1 VIVAATKSPDDTR
14 ELAAAVAGLARPED
28 VLLLEGELG
37 SGKTVF
43 AQGFGR
49 GLGVEE
55 QVTSPTFTLVRTYE
69 GRLTLVHA
77 DVYRLDHLQEVV
89 DLALPELLDE
99 GGVAVIEWGDVAAA
113 ALPPDF
119 LEVCLEPGSGDDDR
133 FLTLMAV
140 GGRWQPR
147 LPSLALALDRWLVD
161 GGRDLGAWP
170 ERPAAGFG
178 SPPLGGGRGWGA
190 ARGGEAADG
199 GDLR

>member
-1 VIVAATKSPDDTR
+1 MIVAATKSPDDTR
-14 ELAAAVAGLARPED
+14 ELAATMAGVARPGD
-28 VLLLEGELG
+28 VLLVGGELG

-55 QVTSPTFTLVRTYE
+55 QVTSPTFILVRTYE

-77 DVYRLDHLQEVV
+77 DMYRLDHLQEVV

-99 GGVAVIEWGDVAAA
+99 GAVAVIEWGDVAAA
-113 ALPPDF
+113 VLPPDF
-119 LEVCLEPGSGDDDR
+119 LEVCLERGSADDDR
-133 FLTLMAV
+133 LVTLRAV

-161 GGRDLGAWP
+161 GGGDLGAWSR
-170 ERPAAGFG
+170 E
-178 SPPLGGGRGWGA
+178 
-190 ARGGEAADG
+190 
-199 GDLR
+199 LR

>member
-1 VIVAATKSPDDTR
+1 MIVAATKSPDDTR
-14 ELAAAVAGLARPED
+14 ELASAVAGLAQPGD
-28 VLLLEGELG
+28 VLLLGGELG
-37 SGKTVF
+37 TGKTVF

-113 ALPPDF
+113 ALAPDF
-119 LEVCLEPGSGDDDR
+119 LEVSLERGWGDDDR
-133 FLTLMAV
+133 LLTVRAV
-140 GGRWQPR
+140 GAGWQSR
-147 LPSLALALDRWLVD
+147 LPSLVLALDRWLV
-161 GGRDLGAWP
+161 
-170 ERPAAGFG
+170 
-178 SPPLGGGRGWGA
+178 
-190 ARGGEAADG
+190 EAADG
-199 GDLR
+199 GDFR

>member
-14 ELAAAVAGLARPED
+14 ELAAAVAGLARPGD

-99 GGVAVIEWGDVAAA
+99 GAVAVIEWGDVAASTLA
-113 ALPPDF
+113 PDF
-119 LEVCLEPGSGDDDR
+119 LEVCLEQGSGDDDR
-133 FLTLMAV
+133 LLTLRAV
-140 GGRWQPR
+140 GGRWLPR
-147 LPSLALALDRWLVD
+147 EPSLALALDRWLVH
-161 GGRDLGAWP
+161 G
-170 ERPAAGFG
+170 
-178 SPPLGGGRGWGA
+178 
-190 ARGGEAADG
+190 G
-199 GDLR
+199 GDLAAWPGDIL